1 MEEFGV
7 PMLTFLEPTAFGHQ
21 VERRVLYET
30 GEDVDFPLLEAAAW
44 RELIADPEAQ
54 VLLARG
60 YRVLHDELGLE
71 AALAASSHRRPPGSS
86 RRARRSSELAND
98 FWYHAL
104 WTAKKLRRGE
114 VFTALHCL
122 DGYLKV
128 RLVTLLEWH
137 ARALDPSVD
146 TWHGGRFL
154 ERWADP
160 GALAALESAYAH
172 YDLRDVARALWA
184 TIDLWQARG
193 GGDRAPARARGRAS
207 TTRTFAGGSPR
218 SCRSPPAGHMIAP

>member
-1 MEEFGV
+1 V
-7 PMLTFLEPTAFGHQ
+7 TPPPDTPALT
-21 VERRVLYET
+21 
-30 GEDVDFPLLEAAAW
+30 
-44 RELIADPEAQ
+44 
-54 VLLARG
+54 
-60 YRVLHDELGLE
+60 
-71 AALAASSHRRPPGSS
+71 
-86 RRARRSSELAND
+86 ELASD

-114 VFTALHCL
+114 VYTALGCL
-122 DGYLKV
+122 DGYLKD

-137 ARALDPSVD
+137 ARAVDPSVD

-184 TIDLWQARG
+184 TIDLWQGLEEEVALRLDLELELDHPDLRRRIAEIVPQPG
-193 GGDRAPARARGRAS
+193 GR
-207 TTRTFAGGSPR
+207 
-218 SCRSPPAGHMIAP
+218 I